1 MSLIKSVRKKTLLEQ
16 CILIVCSCI
25 LLLLAF
31 VPIFLMLTLSLKSNV
46 QIYGNFWSLP
56 SPIHWENYH
65 IAIDMLIPNMINTT
79 LLVPIATFFTL
90 LLSSM
95 SGYVF
100 ARLEFPGKNF
110 LFMAVLSLMMIP
122 GVLTLTPSY
131 KLMQDL
137 NLYNT
142 WWALLLPWV
151 SGGRFLNTALQD
163 IYFQPSGSTFE
174 AARIDGATEFK
185 SYYMIAIPLS
195 KPILATLT
203 IMSMMNY
210 YNDFIWPLMV
220 IDSNYKQMITVAIR
234 CSSLPQEQL
243 ILAPW

>member
-1 MSLIKSVRKKTLLEQ
+1 
-16 CILIVCSCI
+16 
-25 LLLLAF
+25 
-31 VPIFLMLTLSLKSNV
+31 
-46 QIYGNFWSLP
+46 
-56 SPIHWENYH
+56 
-65 IAIDMLIPNMINTT
+65 
-79 LLVPIATFFTL
+79 
-90 LLSSM
+90 
-95 SGYVF
+95 
-100 ARLEFPGKNF
+100 
-110 LFMAVLSLMMIP
+110 
-122 GVLTLTPSY
+122 
-131 KLMQDL
+131 MQDL

-151 SGGRFLNTALQD
+151 SGGQVFGILLCRTFISSHPAAL
-163 IYFQPSGSTFE
+163 FE

-234 CSSLPQEQL
+234 VFQSATGAVDIGSMVAGFVFATIPLL
-243 ILAPW
+243 ILFLFGSRLYIEGVTSGAIKT